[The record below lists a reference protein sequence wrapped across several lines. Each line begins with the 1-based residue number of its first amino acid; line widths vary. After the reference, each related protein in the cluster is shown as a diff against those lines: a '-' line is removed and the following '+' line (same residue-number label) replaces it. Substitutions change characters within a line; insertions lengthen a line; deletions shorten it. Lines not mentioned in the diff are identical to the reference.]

1 MSKFKKNESKAKME
15 RQTKSK
21 KEIAFNSVITSTI
34 FGIISLFL
42 SFLFNGGLLPFF
54 NDQNIILNLIGIIIK
69 TTTILLFFL
78 FMVISVANYVELI
91 GKRFDW
97 KYLLLLFSLS
107 LIQSFRDIWVFLFS
121 LIGLSIIIAYF
132 YVIQEG

>member
-1 MSKFKKNESKAKME
+1 MSKFKKNESKEKME

-21 KEIAFNSVITSTI
+21 EKIAFNSVITSTI
-34 FGIISLFL
+34 FGIISFFL
-42 SFLFNGGLLPFF
+42 SFLFNGGLIPFF
-54 NDQNIILNLIGIIIK
+54 NDQNFILNLIGIIIK

-78 FMVISVANYVELI
+78 FMVISVANYVELT

-121 LIGLSIIIAYF
+121 LIGLSIIIAYL
-132 YVIQEG
+132 YIIQEG

>member
-1 MSKFKKNESKAKME
+1 MAKFKKNESKEKME

-21 KEIAFNSVITSTI
+21 EKIAFNSVITSTI

-42 SFLFNGGLLPFF
+42 SFLFNGGLIPFF
-54 NDQNIILNLIGIIIK
+54 NDQNFVLNLIGIIIK

-78 FMVISVANYVELI
+78 FMVISLANYVELT

-107 LIQSFRDIWVFLFS
+107 LIQSFRNIWVFLFS
-121 LIGLSIIIAYF
+121 LIGLSIIIAYL
-132 YVIQEG
+132 YIIQEG

>member
-69 TTTILLFFL
+69 TTTLLLFFL

-132 YVIQEG
+132 YIIQEG

>member
-1 MSKFKKNESKAKME
+1 VSKFKKNESKAKTVKQM
-15 RQTKSK
+15 KSK
-21 KEIAFNSVITSTI
+21 EEIAFNSVITSTI
-34 FGIISLFL
+34 FGTVCLVL
-42 SFLFNGGLLPFF
+42 SFLFNGGLIPFF
-54 NDQNIILNLIGIIIK
+54 PEKNIILNSIGIIVK
-69 TTTILLFFL
+69 TTAILLFFL
-78 FMVISVANYVELI
+78 LMVISVANYVELV

-121 LIGLSIIIAYF
+121 LIGLLIIIAYL